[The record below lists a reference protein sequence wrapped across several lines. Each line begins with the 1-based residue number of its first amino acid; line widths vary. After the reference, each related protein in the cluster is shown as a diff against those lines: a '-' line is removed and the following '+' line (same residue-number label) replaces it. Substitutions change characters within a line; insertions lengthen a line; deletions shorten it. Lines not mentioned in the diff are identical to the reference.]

1 MDTFEKRS
9 IGIEAAQRVID
20 AAFREADGIG
30 IKVTVAVVDESGVLK
45 AFGRQDGSALIN
57 TQSSQNK
64 ANTAVSLGLATRAWY
79 PMIKD
84 DPALLHGV
92 VGALDVVIFGGGVPL
107 KVDGHLVG
115 AVGVGGGS
123 ADQDHQVAEAATR
136 ALEGA
141 PA

>member
-1 MDTFEKRS
+1 MTTFEKRS
-9 IGIEAAQRVID
+9 VSIDAAQRIIE
-20 AAFREADGIG
+20 AAFREADSIG
-30 IKVTVAVVDESGVLK
+30 IKVAVTVVDDSGLLK
-45 AFGRQDGSALIN
+45 AFGRQDGAALIN
-57 TQSSQNK
+57 TQSSQSK
-64 ANTAVSLGLATRAWY
+64 AKTAVSLGMPSRAWY

-107 KVDGHLVG
+107 KVDGNLVG
-115 AVGVGGGS
+115 AVGVGGGT

-136 ALEGA
+136 ALEAA

>member
-1 MDTFEKRS
+1 MNTFEKRS
-9 IGIEAAQRVID
+9 IGIGAAQRIIE
-20 AAFREADGIG
+20 AAFREADSLG
-30 IKVTVAVVDESGVLK
+30 IKVAVTVVDESGGLK
-45 AFGRQDGSALIN
+45 AFGRQDGAALIN
-57 TQSSQNK
+57 TRSSQSK
-64 ANTAVSLGLATRAWY
+64 AHTAVGFGLPTRAWY

-84 DPALLHGV
+84 DPAVLHGV

-123 ADQDHQVAEAATR
+123 HEQDHQVAEAATR
-136 ALEGA
+136 AIEGA